1 MRSVTIVMS
10 TLAILSFSGCGR
22 DFSPLESQ
30 TNPPARP
37 LTLAEQNLAGSSNTF
52 GWSLLNSVA
61 RQDGSRNTFISPLSV
76 TMALAM
82 AGNGAAGETETAL
95 RSTLGFG
102 DLSRDEVNRAL
113 AGLGSLLTSL
123 DHQVKFQIANSIW
136 YRQSLSVD
144 PGFITTNK
152 TWYNATVKALDFS
165 SPQAAN
171 AINTWARENTN
182 GRIPKVIDRID
193 PEIVMMLLNAIYFKA
208 SWTTEFDKADT
219 RDDLFYPAE
228 GRQSACRMM
237 RLQSDMSYYEND
249 LVQMVDL
256 PYGNGQF
263 AMTILLPRT
272 NIGELTSR
280 IDQNT
285 WEEWLRALHK
295 QPGTL
300 FLPKFKLSYEV
311 MLNDALKSM
320 GMAVAF
326 DPELAD
332 FSGISR
338 DGDLFI
344 SYVKHNSFVQVD
356 EEGTEAA
363 AVTTIGIGT
372 TSVGGS
378 GGFVMRVDRP
388 FLAVIHD
395 HHTQTALFIG
405 RIFDPAWN

>member
-1 MRSVTIVMS
+1 MRSITIALS
-10 TLAILSFSGCGR
+10 TLTILLFSGCGR
-22 DFSPLESQ
+22 NFSPLESQ

-52 GWSLLNSVA
+52 GWSLLNAVA

-113 AGLGSLLTSL
+113 AGLRSLLTSL
-123 DHQVKFQIANSIW
+123 DPRVKFQIANSIW
-136 YRQSLSVD
+136 YRNTLDVN
-144 PGFITTNK
+144 PGFIATNK
-152 TWYNATVKALDFS
+152 TWYDAAVRALDFN
-165 SPQAAN
+165 SPQAVN
-171 AINTWARENTN
+171 AINAWAGDNTN

-228 GRQSACRMM
+228 GRQSTCRMM
-237 RLQSDMSYYEND
+237 RLQSDMSYFEND

-263 AMTILLPRT
+263 AMTIMLPRT
-272 NIGELTSR
+272 NIDALTSR
-280 IDQNT
+280 IDQKT
-285 WEEWLRALHK
+285 WEEWLTQLRK
-295 QPGTL
+295 QPGNL
-300 FLPKFKLSYEV
+300 LLPKFKLSYEV
-311 MLNDALKSM
+311 TLNDALKSL
-320 GMAVAF
+320 GMAAAF
-326 DPELAD
+326 DPERAD
-332 FSGISR
+332 FTGISR
-338 DGDLFI
+338 DGNLFI

-363 AVTTIGIGT
+363 AVTTIGFGT
-372 TSVGGS
+372 TSIGGS